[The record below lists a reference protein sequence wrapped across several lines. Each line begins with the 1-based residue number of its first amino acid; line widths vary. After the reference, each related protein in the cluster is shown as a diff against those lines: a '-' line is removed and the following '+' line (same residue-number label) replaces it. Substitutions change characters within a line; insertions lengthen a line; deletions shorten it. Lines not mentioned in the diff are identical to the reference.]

1 VPVPDHV
8 TTSVGGLSLW
18 LEAPGAGAGHGSV
31 LEPARTAAEAAVR
44 IGCTALWISEPDRDP
59 ATGRVPYEA
68 YSLLGAL
75 ATYRYDLH
83 LGVSSDAGERR
94 APSILAKIVSGID
107 VISGGRGVLSLGAD
121 RADAADRL
129 ADALEVARAVL
140 EDESP
145 SFGGRFHTVD
155 GAVNRP
161 IPVQTGGVPL
171 VVFLN
176 DTGSAAGLVDVCAR
190 SADAVVAG
198 HHDEV
203 REIVESVAVWPG
215 VRARPG
221 DRVAVL
227 GRVRASAAG
236 ARIVDEVAAVRDAG
250 ADGCLVGVAAPWSVE
265 SLEDLQRAW

>member
-1 VPVPDHV
+1 MPDHV
-8 TTSVGGLSLW
+8 TSSVGGLSLW
-18 LEAPGAGAGHGSV
+18 MEAPEAGTQDGSV
-31 LEPARTAAEAAVR
+31 LERARTAAEAAVR

-68 YSLLGAL
+68 YSLLGAM

-83 LGVSSDAGERR
+83 LGVSADGGERR

-107 VISGGRGVLSLGAD
+107 VISRGHGVLSLEAD

-129 ADALEVARAVL
+129 ANWLEVTRAVL
-140 EDESP
+140 EDDSP
-145 SFGGRFHTVD
+145 SFGGRFHSVA

-161 IPVQTGGVPL
+161 APVQTGGVPL

-176 DTGSAAGLVDVCAR
+176 GTGSAAGLVEVCAR
-190 SADAVVAG
+190 SADAVVVG
-198 HHDEV
+198 HDAV
-203 REIVESVAVWPG
+203 REIVDSVAEWPG
-215 VRARPG
+215 ARSRPT

-227 GRVRASAAG
+227 GKVRTSGASR

-265 SLEDLQRAW
+265 LLEGMRPAW